1 MLCNTHTHTHT
12 HIVTGPLCILLRGA
26 SVSFVD
32 GENAQKAT
40 LTLWD
45 WEEVH
50 KFEHSTLEKANSG
63 FSAPSLAL
71 QDPKKAH
78 KLKIPSQEGARSLE
92 QTYTEKKV

>member
-1 MLCNTHTHTHT
+1 MFCNTHTHTPCDQPPV
-12 HIVTGPLCILLRGA
+12 HISEGGA

-32 GENAQKAT
+32 SENTQKAT

-45 WEEVH
+45 WEEVY
-50 KFEHSTLEKANSG
+50 KFEHSALEKANRG